1 MMEIVAMES
10 RHVPQVAALE
20 RQCFSDPWSEESVAS
35 ELENPLSLWLVCQ
48 DGDQVLGYIGS
59 QTVLDETDM
68 MNVAVSPASRRRGIA
83 AQLIETLILALKQR
97 GSRSLSLEVR
107 ASNAAA
113 IALYQKLGFSQV
125 GRRANYYRHPKEDG
139 LILRKEWEI

>member
-20 RQCFSDPWSEESVAS
+20 RQCFSDPWSEGSVAS
-35 ELENPLSLWLVCQ
+35 ELENPLSIWLVCQ
-48 DGDQVLGYIGS
+48 DGEQVLGYIGS
-59 QTVLDETDM
+59 QTVLDGTDM
-68 MNVAVSPASRRRGIA
+68 MNVAVSPAFRRHGIA
-83 AQLIETLILALKQR
+83 EQLIEALILALKQR